1 MLTINIF
8 FFLIHITLRFIFD
21 VPNNEYEY
29 IYTCV
34 CMLSFITLKKIHSP
48 VFHEVLC
55 NLSKFFIV
63 VFFKVVVDL
72 ANRCLKLCQCFLI
85 WFNEEPILRSSLE
98 ESPVLEILHNYGVI
112 GQKALYFTGHGLDI
126 CKIMWSK
133 WNILDYCIWGVDACK
148 MLFLF
153 QNHFFL
159 YFVYFTHLSFLLFV
173 VVYPSFLWI

>member
-1 MLTINIF
+1 MISQTMNMKPL
-8 FFLIHITLRFIFD
+8 H
-21 VPNNEYEY
+21 
-29 IYTCV
+29 CV

-148 MLFLF
+148 MLFFF
-153 QNHFFL
+153 QNPFFC
-159 YFVYFTHLSFLLFV
+159 
-173 VVYPSFLWI
+173 

>member
-1 MLTINIF
+1 MINTIPWYNSMYILPSSVLEF
-8 FFLIHITLRFIFD
+8 NANNKYFFLFNSHYTKIYIWCPKQWIWIHLHM
-21 VPNNEYEY
+21 
-29 IYTCV
+29 
-34 CMLSFITLKKIHSP
+34 CMYVVFYNIKKIHSP

-153 QNHFFL
+153 QNPFFC
-159 YFVYFTHLSFLLFV
+159 
-173 VVYPSFLWI
+173 

>member
-1 MLTINIF
+1 MRSSRIF
-8 FFLIHITLRFIFD
+8 RSSSLL
-21 VPNNEYEY
+21 
-29 IYTCV
+29 
-34 CMLSFITLKKIHSP
+34 L
-48 VFHEVLC
+48 
-55 NLSKFFIV
+55 
-63 VFFKVVVDL
+63 FFKVVVDL

-112 GQKALYFTGHGLDI
+112 RQKALYFTGHGFDI
-126 CKIMWSK
+126 CKIMSSK

-153 QNHFFL
+153 QNHFFFN
-159 YFVYFTHLSFLLFV
+159 FVYFSHLSFLLFV